1 LLTKDEARRIA
12 ANFAK
17 LPDLL
22 RRVTHTTDARPTL
35 RKAKMKEFYFTIGV
49 AIVQWQRVE
58 FELNELFCVL
68 VGADHKVASAVFST
82 ITSFPTKLR
91 MIKAAAVVRLGETN
105 LSDQCKRLCKDL
117 EEKER
122 SRNQIAHFMM
132 YWDIPAGEDLKILED
147 KIDWH
152 LAPTPFDVVR
162 RRKGEPPLRISDIES
177 RTKEFGEASEKIR
190 DFIAQ
195 VKAFLAT

>member
-1 LLTKDEARRIA
+1 MTG
-12 ANFAK
+12 
-17 LPDLL
+17 
-22 RRVTHTTDARPTL
+22 PTP
-35 RKAKMKEFYFTIGV
+35 RKAKTKEFYSTIGV
-49 AIVQWQRVE
+49 AMVQWQHVE

-82 ITSFPTKLR
+82 IPSFPTKLR
-91 MIKAAAVVRLGETN
+91 MVKAAAVARLGEAN
-105 LSDQCKRLCKDL
+105 LFDQCKHLCKYLD
-117 EEKER
+117 ERVR

-195 VKAFLAT
+195 VKEFLATL

>member
-1 LLTKDEARRIA
+1 M
-12 ANFAK
+12 
-17 LPDLL
+17 
-22 RRVTHTTDARPTL
+22 TTDEGPTPSDL

-49 AIVQWQRVE
+49 AMVRWQDVE

-68 VGADHKVASAVFST
+68 VGADHKVASAIFST

-91 MIKAAAVVRLGETN
+91 MVKAAAVVRLGETN
-105 LSDQCKRLCKDL
+105 LFDQCKRLCKYL
-117 EEKER
+117 EDEKVEG

-132 YWDIPAGEDLKILED
+132 YWDIPSGEDLKILED

-177 RTKEFGEASEKIR
+177 RAKEFDEASEKIR
-190 DFIAQ
+190 NFIAQ
-195 VKAFLAT
+195 VKAFLATS